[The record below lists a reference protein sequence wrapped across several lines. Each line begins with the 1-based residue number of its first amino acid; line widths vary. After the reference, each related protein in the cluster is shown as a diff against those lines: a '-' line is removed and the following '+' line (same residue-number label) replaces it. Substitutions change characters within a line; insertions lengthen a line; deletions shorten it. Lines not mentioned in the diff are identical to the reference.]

1 MMINFKPGMRVVHF
15 RKMGDPGVILEV
27 KRVKSKQW
35 MIGGTSQERL
45 VAVVQLDSGEIVN
58 YYASDLRIE
67 E

>member
-1 MMINFKPGMRVVHF
+1 MINFKPGMRVVHY
-15 RKMGDPGVILEV
+15 RAMKNPGTILEV
-27 KRVKSKQW
+27 KTIKSNQW

-45 VAVVQLDSGEIVN
+45 VAVVQLDTGDVAE